1 MRHLRFQPR
10 PVIGQAAVTATTD
23 LDDKGVH
30 LLADCSAL
38 LERDSALVEQ
48 LSAQGSDGWDWQGSN
63 LLESDEILNQ
73 NVPTYRLGLNP
84 ALLDVAEAYLG
95 EPCFYMGCS
104 LKREEVGPFT
114 GGTRQWHLDIEDDRM
129 LRIIIYLNDVQ
140 DGGGPFQYID
150 AARSRLAR
158 SRLDYQS
165 GYLSDAVMRTVIDE
179 DRWASAYG
187 CPGMIVAFDGTR
199 VFHRVARPEVAS
211 RFSLSLTYTSR
222 YPRHVFRQVR
232 LRSSSFRA
240 VYPDLSERERACLP
254 TPRWF

>member
-1 MRHLRFQPR
+1 
-10 PVIGQAAVTATTD
+10 VAASIGLND
-23 LDDKGVH
+23 EGVH
-30 LLADCSAL
+30 LLADYT
-38 LERDSALVEQ
+38 ALVGRDAALIGQ
-48 LSAQGSDGWDWQGSN
+48 LIADGSDGWCWQGGN

-73 NVPTYRLGLNP
+73 NRRTYRLGLNP
-84 ALLDVAEAYLG
+84 TLLDLAESYLG

-104 LKREEVGPFT
+104 LKREEVDPFI

-165 GYLSDAVMRTVIDE
+165 GYLSDAAMRSAVSE

-187 CPGMIVAFDGTR
+187 RAGLIVAFDGTR

-240 VYPDLSERERACLP
+240 VYPNLSERERACLP